1 MWNGGGG
8 KLVFFFVDQLPD
20 HGCYGGA
27 ITTGTV
33 GPFVG
38 SVKISRQE
46 PGDQDTPIPSERV
59 VPGRRSRGLADQRD
73 PYYLKLTKT
82 VNGKTVAFDQS
93 VGCKNGKRPYSV
105 TFTPPSRWPA
115 AVRHRVGLQKCS

>member
-1 MWNGGGG
+1 MERRPG

-38 SVKISRQE
+38 TVKIV
-46 PGDQDTPIPSERV
+46 GKTLVQDTPIP
-59 VPGRRSRGLADQRD
+59 RSVSFPVAGLEGSLTSLTLH
-73 PYYLKLTKT
+73 YLKLTKT
-82 VNGKTVAFDQS
+82 VNGKTVAFSQS
-93 VGCKNGKRPYSV
+93 VGCKSGKRPYSV
-105 TFTPPSRWPA
+105 TFTPPSRVASRSPST
-115 AVRHRVGLQKCS
+115 VSGTQKCS